1 MTRLTCHHNKTMRS
15 KTASAGFTM
24 VELLAVV
31 GILAIVGLIAVFS
44 LGRLRLDLRQREL
57 DSKAELLYTAAQKQ
71 MAELHAAGWE
81 GWYQPGADGVV
92 TMPFPPSDADEESQ
106 KTTFCYVLANT
117 AAEKETTAAAAIL
130 PMSAVD
136 AELWD
141 GCWYIEYAP
150 DSGSV
155 YAVFYSA
162 SLLPE
167 PNTLD
172 DYRSYQYRRRMGA
185 KVGYYGGDIAQAQQ
199 TGTLQPSLTIEN
211 AEKLTATFYCNR
223 PTEQP
228 ITLTIQL
235 SDGISTYTK
244 KLAQSQLYQQGS
256 RLYRYTWVL
265 DDLTRDSTRFYAQ
278 TGGKLLCGVPI
289 TVTLTASSDD
299 PLVDQV
305 SVSAVTNGLFDDR
318 TDYGTDSATALISC
332 GRHLQN
338 LDAASHAASTITSA
352 VQISDISFT
361 DDTTDEKDWY
371 SCYGPSFTPITNQNL
386 TRYSGLSQL
395 EGSTA
400 VQSSIYGLTVSSAR
414 TADVGLFSSFAGS
427 IDHVTLTGVKAT
439 AAAGAAGALIGRASG
454 AVTIS
459 DCAVYLNARR
469 GDLTGQAYM
478 LEAIKRL
485 TGLKSYRMR
494 LTWEHLGEQRE
505 LEEEFILGMVTNTT
519 SIGGFKGLVGM
530 DVALDDG
537 EFEVLLVRK
546 PRTPLDIAS
555 IAAYLIQRE
564 GENECVFKFR
574 TSKLTVQSEEL
585 VDWSLDGEFGGS
597 QTEVV
602 IENKPREI
610 AIRVPEVTVRG

>member
-81 GWYQPGADGVV
+81 DWYQPGTDGVV

-265 DDLTRDSTRFYAQ
+265 DDLTRYRNRSGRSFHPFCLYQ
-278 TGGKLLCGVPI
+278 GECRSKIYRKGG
-289 TVTLTASSDD
+289 
-299 PLVDQV
+299 
-305 SVSAVTNGLFDDR
+305 N
-318 TDYGTDSATALISC
+318 
-332 GRHLQN
+332 
-338 LDAASHAASTITSA
+338 
-352 VQISDISFT
+352 
-361 DDTTDEKDWY
+361 
-371 SCYGPSFTPITNQNL
+371 
-386 TRYSGLSQL
+386 
-395 EGSTA
+395 
-400 VQSSIYGLTVSSAR
+400 
-414 TADVGLFSSFAGS
+414 
-427 IDHVTLTGVKAT
+427 
-439 AAAGAAGALIGRASG
+439 
-454 AVTIS
+454 
-459 DCAVYLNARR
+459 
-469 GDLTGQAYM
+469 
-478 LEAIKRL
+478 
-485 TGLKSYRMR
+485 
-494 LTWEHLGEQRE
+494 
-505 LEEEFILGMVTNTT
+505 
-519 SIGGFKGLVGM
+519 
-530 DVALDDG
+530 
-537 EFEVLLVRK
+537 
-546 PRTPLDIAS
+546 
-555 IAAYLIQRE
+555 
-564 GENECVFKFR
+564 
-574 TSKLTVQSEEL
+574 
-585 VDWSLDGEFGGS
+585 
-597 QTEVV
+597 
-602 IENKPREI
+602 
-610 AIRVPEVTVRG
+610 